1 MCLRIPCLSSFLV
14 SLWLFFGNGI
24 ITSNLLSFFFV
35 QWSGN
40 FEALVNL
47 KGQVCWSNQI
57 SQFSL
62 SAETWCYVSWQG
74 IFDTGL
80 QRRSGYVALG
90 CKGGMCFAVA
100 CHSVVWSLLTGQ
112 CCGFASPCWPHELAF
127 RSVGLRQTEYFYSYK
142 DRLKWSRV

>member
-14 SLWLFFGNGI
+14 SLWLFFWEWHYYQQPPE
-24 ITSNLLSFFFV
+24 LCFV

-40 FEALVNL
+40 FAALMNL

-62 SAETWCYVSWQG
+62 SAQTWCYVSWQG

-100 CHSVVWSLLTGQ
+100 FHSVVWSLLTWQ
-112 CCGFASPCWPHELAF
+112 CCGLASPCWPHELAC
-127 RSVGLRQTEYFYSYK
+127 RSVDLTQTEYFYSYK